1 MYADIIVDITH
12 EKLDKVFQYVIPPEL
27 EGTLRVG
34 TEVIVPF
41 GRGNKE
47 IHGYV
52 TGFSEKPGYDPE
64 KMKPILGVAKDS
76 VAIEAKLVA
85 LAAWMKE
92 HYGGTMIQAL
102 KTVIPIKKQEKA
114 KEKKRVCLLLGEEE
128 GKRQLDR
135 FLHKNQKARARLLA
149 ALLDQ
154 PEQDYDFLTKKL
166 NVTRTVVRAL
176 EEQGMIA
183 LKSEKVF
190 RNPIRQ
196 KEKARQLWEFTA
208 QQQHA
213 IHVFRE
219 DYSRGLRKTY
229 LIYGITGSGKTEVYM
244 EMIADVLESG
254 GQAIVLIPE
263 IALTYQTVMRFY
275 GRFGGRVSILNS
287 RMSPGERYDQ
297 MERVKSGEVDVM
309 IGPRSALFTPF
320 SRLRLI
326 VIDEEHESAYKSEQT
341 PRYHARETAIE
352 RARREGASVVLGSAT
367 PSLEAFYA
375 CECGRFQL
383 LKLNTRA
390 GEGELPE
397 VYVEDMRKELKEGN
411 RSIISDRLKRL
422 IEHRLA
428 GGEQI
433 MLFLNRRGYAG
444 FVSCRSCGYVVK
456 CPHCDVSLSA
466 HKVGKL
472 VCHYCGHEEP
482 QVTICPSCGSQYMGG
497 FRAGTQQIEELVKQK
512 FPGARVLRMDMDTT
526 RTKDGHEKILEAFAS
541 EEADILI
548 GTQMIVKGHDFPN
561 VTLVGILAA
570 DMSLYSNDYRAAE
583 RTFQLLTQAAGR
595 AGRGK
600 GRGEV
605 VIQTYSPEHYSIEM
619 AAAQDYE
626 GFYAAEM
633 EYRGL
638 MGYPPVEQLL
648 AVLMTGPDEK
658 MLETAAKYLKEFAV
672 RVDKKGVLQKIGP
685 ASPYVAKVS
694 DMYRRA
700 LYLKGSDGRLLI
712 EVKNRMEQYIEM
724 NKGFQEMRIQ
734 FDFNPMNVF

>member
-219 DYSRGLRKTY
+219 DYSRGLRKTD
-229 LIYGITGSGKTEVYM
+229 S
-244 EMIADVLESG
+244 
-254 GQAIVLIPE
+254 
-263 IALTYQTVMRFY
+263 
-275 GRFGGRVSILNS
+275 
-287 RMSPGERYDQ
+287 
-297 MERVKSGEVDVM
+297 
-309 IGPRSALFTPF
+309 
-320 SRLRLI
+320 
-326 VIDEEHESAYKSEQT
+326 
-341 PRYHARETAIE
+341 
-352 RARREGASVVLGSAT
+352 
-367 PSLEAFYA
+367 
-375 CECGRFQL
+375 
-383 LKLNTRA
+383 
-390 GEGELPE
+390 
-397 VYVEDMRKELKEGN
+397 
-411 RSIISDRLKRL
+411 
-422 IEHRLA
+422 
-428 GGEQI
+428 
-433 MLFLNRRGYAG
+433 
-444 FVSCRSCGYVVK
+444 
-456 CPHCDVSLSA
+456 
-466 HKVGKL
+466 
-472 VCHYCGHEEP
+472 
-482 QVTICPSCGSQYMGG
+482 
-497 FRAGTQQIEELVKQK
+497 
-512 FPGARVLRMDMDTT
+512 
-526 RTKDGHEKILEAFAS
+526 
-541 EEADILI
+541 
-548 GTQMIVKGHDFPN
+548 
-561 VTLVGILAA
+561 
-570 DMSLYSNDYRAAE
+570 
-583 RTFQLLTQAAGR
+583 
-595 AGRGK
+595 
-600 GRGEV
+600 
-605 VIQTYSPEHYSIEM
+605 
-619 AAAQDYE
+619 
-626 GFYAAEM
+626 
-633 EYRGL
+633 
-638 MGYPPVEQLL
+638 
-648 AVLMTGPDEK
+648 
-658 MLETAAKYLKEFAV
+658 
-672 RVDKKGVLQKIGP
+672 
-685 ASPYVAKVS
+685 
-694 DMYRRA
+694 
-700 LYLKGSDGRLLI
+700 
-712 EVKNRMEQYIEM
+712 
-724 NKGFQEMRIQ
+724 
-734 FDFNPMNVF
+734 

>member
-1 MYADIIVDITH
+1 
-12 EKLDKVFQYVIPPEL
+12 
-27 EGTLRVG
+27 
-34 TEVIVPF
+34 
-41 GRGNKE
+41 
-47 IHGYV
+47 
-52 TGFSEKPGYDPE
+52 
-64 KMKPILGVAKDS
+64 
-76 VAIEAKLVA
+76 
-85 LAAWMKE
+85 
-92 HYGGTMIQAL
+92 
-102 KTVIPIKKQEKA
+102 
-114 KEKKRVCLLLGEEE
+114 
-128 GKRQLDR
+128 
-135 FLHKNQKARARLLA
+135 
-149 ALLDQ
+149 
-154 PEQDYDFLTKKL
+154 
-166 NVTRTVVRAL
+166 
-176 EEQGMIA
+176 
-183 LKSEKVF
+183 
-190 RNPIRQ
+190 
-196 KEKARQLWEFTA
+196 
-208 QQQHA
+208 
-213 IHVFRE
+213 
-219 DYSRGLRKTY
+219 
-229 LIYGITGSGKTEVYM
+229 
-244 EMIADVLESG
+244 
-254 GQAIVLIPE
+254 
-263 IALTYQTVMRFY
+263 
-275 GRFGGRVSILNS
+275 
-287 RMSPGERYDQ
+287 
-297 MERVKSGEVDVM
+297 
-309 IGPRSALFTPF
+309 
-320 SRLRLI
+320 
-326 VIDEEHESAYKSEQT
+326 
-341 PRYHARETAIE
+341 
-352 RARREGASVVLGSAT
+352 
-367 PSLEAFYA
+367 
-375 CECGRFQL
+375 
-383 LKLNTRA
+383 
-390 GEGELPE
+390 
-397 VYVEDMRKELKEGN
+397 
-411 RSIISDRLKRL
+411 
-422 IEHRLA
+422 
-428 GGEQI
+428 

-466 HKVGKL
+466 HKGGRM

-482 QVTICPSCGSQYMGG
+482 QVTVCPSCGSQYMGG